1 MGKPLDGIRVFDLTL
16 AGVGPWSAK
25 QLGELGADVI
35 HVEAPGRAQ
44 MAVPPLFDGL
54 SVLYITAN
62 YNKRS
67 IMLDLKDTRAREA
80 AYRLLR
86 SCDVFVENMRPGVVS
101 RLGLD
106 YETVSGINPGIVYCS
121 ASGYGQ
127 TGHMVPKPGADPQ
140 IQAYSGWSSITGR
153 EGGDP
158 EQFRHFAHLDFNTS
172 QYIVQGVLMA
182 LLARARTGK
191 GQKVEVAMLA
201 ASLALQSTR
210 VGEFLATGEDPPR
223 MGSATV
229 TTVPHQAF
237 LCQDQQYL
245 SVGVVKEEQW
255 SALCRALGMDELAGD
270 ARFSTN
276 RQRVEQRA
284 ELVPLLEERFRTKPV
299 RWWEI
304 RLTAEGVPNGR
315 VLSFDQLRYH
325 PQVLE
330 NNLIE
335 LMDTEHWGPIYREGA
350 PWQFSK
356 ADTIEVLPPPLPD
369 EHTEQVLAELFPE
382 EPVAEPA
389 AASTEG

>member
-67 IMLDLKDTRAREA
+67 IMLDLKDKRGREA

-140 IQAYSGWSSITGR
+140 IQGVLGLEQHHRPRGRRSGAVPALRPPRLQHQPVHRAGGPDGLVLSRTHGR
-153 EGGDP
+153 GPEDRGGD
-158 EQFRHFAHLDFNTS
+158 
-172 QYIVQGVLMA
+172 
-182 LLARARTGK
+182 ARRIARPAEHPRG
-191 GQKVEVAMLA
+191 
-201 ASLALQSTR
+201 R
-210 VGEFLATGEDPPR
+210 VPRDRRGPPR

-229 TTVPHQAF
+229 TTAPHQAF
-237 LCQDQQYL
+237 LCQDKQYL
-245 SVGVVKEEQW
+245 SVGVVKEPQW
-255 SALCRALGMDELAGD
+255 PALCRAP
-270 ARFSTN
+270 R
-276 RQRVEQRA
+276 
-284 ELVPLLEERFRTKPV
+284 P
-299 RWWEI
+299 
-304 RLTAEGVPNGR
+304 GR
-315 VLSFDQLRYH
+315 PGR
-325 PQVLE
+325 
-330 NNLIE
+330 
-335 LMDTEHWGPIYREGA
+335 
-350 PWQFSK
+350 
-356 ADTIEVLPPPLPD
+356 
-369 EHTEQVLAELFPE
+369 
-382 EPVAEPA
+382 
-389 AASTEG
+389 